1 MSSENE
7 EKMFDVVGKSRQQK
21 TAQRKYFNSLAH
33 PNIRPHMR
41 TPSPTPGE
49 DHMIDATPAPGE
61 YIPPPYLG
69 LRSRTPPHYSF
80 PKQDRDREQLV
91 YQGLPSTQYVVSP
104 GPGAFD
110 TDQVD
115 HTSPGR
121 RFAPGPHYVS
131 GFDINRRAEE
141 MRRPSPGPGEY
152 DIRSETFKGRSCTF
166 GSGDRTEPFIASAAS
181 SVEYPDA
188 EKVMAGDRIRRPASP
203 SFTFGT
209 GAFQSFGGNST
220 SNEKRNALDNRP
232 TTPFAQRPRTSHKAS
247 GLASKGRPKTSSG
260 RRFRKPPKNNN
271 YDWIYGNHKSDRK
284 GDSRGGISSFGSGAR
299 ELFTRGE
306 KTPGP
311 DHYQV
316 GPVPGAIGADFA
328 RYENSNHKGMMP
340 GFAFAKSSDRAPSD
354 IKEKKKDNKPGPG
367 AYNIQLEHRISDMFR
382 DDSKMID
389 GVKTSKEKQQPRLV
403 LEIPSQEVDD
413 IDRYVDSSASIG
425 GLTSV
430 TSASRS
436 AKSHWSLEESFQG
449 RSAQFVAAELGLK
462 FGDIPTSPMAPS
474 YSFGSGNREGR
485 AKLFHGQDEL
495 STSTTDSPGPNTAK
509 SNMPYADGRPGSRSY
524 TMLGANMERNPIPF
538 QNNNVGPAR
547 LGQFSCVGP
556 DSIYKSPA
564 PSFGVSTRGQIQ
576 KLFMGPGF

>member
-1 MSSENE
+1 
-7 EKMFDVVGKSRQQK
+7 MFDVVGKSRQQK
-21 TAQRKYFNSLAH
+21 MAQRKYFNSLAH

-69 LRSRTPPHYSF
+69 LRSRNPPHYSF

-232 TTPFAQRPRTSHKAS
+232 TTPFAQRPRTSPNIRACPRKT
-247 GLASKGRPKTSSG
+247 KTSSG
-260 RRFRKPPKNNN
+260 CRFGSRRRTITTIGSR
-271 YDWIYGNHKSDRK
+271 YKSDE
-284 GDSRGGISSFGSGAR
+284 GYSGEYVFGSGAR

-306 KTPGP
+306 KTQAN
-311 DHYQV
+311 HYQ
-316 GPVPGAIGADFA
+316 
-328 RYENSNHKGMMP
+328 S
-340 GFAFAKSSDRAPSD
+340 
-354 IKEKKKDNKPGPG
+354 
-367 AYNIQLEHRISDMFR
+367 
-382 DDSKMID
+382 
-389 GVKTSKEKQQPRLV
+389 
-403 LEIPSQEVDD
+403 
-413 IDRYVDSSASIG
+413 
-425 GLTSV
+425 
-430 TSASRS
+430 
-436 AKSHWSLEESFQG
+436 
-449 RSAQFVAAELGLK
+449 
-462 FGDIPTSPMAPS
+462 
-474 YSFGSGNREGR
+474 
-485 AKLFHGQDEL
+485 
-495 STSTTDSPGPNTAK
+495 
-509 SNMPYADGRPGSRSY
+509 
-524 TMLGANMERNPIPF
+524 
-538 QNNNVGPAR
+538 
-547 LGQFSCVGP
+547 GQFQVPLELVAGM
-556 DSIYKSPA
+556 K
-564 PSFGVSTRGQIQ
+564 TRIT
-576 KLFMGPGF
+576 KE